1 MATVSLKTFLKKGFI
16 EKTVRNS
23 PEVAITVDKIFKR
36 RVYGLKGAALADFDR
51 HPVTRELKQGPD
63 GANISGTLGGI
74 GNLFS
79 FIGFYSSDKPT
90 DLVREVLKGYLNI
103 MGTQTKIQGRRGVS
117 SYRYSLSFPSIS
129 AFDLAGK
136 MPWEDGNSWVK
147 GVETGISGFS
157 NYMYLT
163 RGEGKLS
170 ERSRSG
176 SGLQSRKKLNAGIF
190 KPTKYITE
198 ILDEYR
204 RRLAK

>member
-1 MATVSLKTFLKKGFI
+1 
-16 EKTVRNS
+16 
-23 PEVAITVDKIFKR
+23 
-36 RVYGLKGAALADFDR
+36 
-51 HPVTRELKQGPD
+51 
-63 GANISGTLGGI
+63 
-74 GNLFS
+74 
-79 FIGFYSSDKPT
+79 
-90 DLVREVLKGYLNI
+90 
-103 MGTQTKIQGRRGVS
+103 
-117 SYRYSLSFPSIS
+117 
-129 AFDLAGK
+129 

-176 SGLQSRKKLNAGIF
+176 SGLQSRKKLNAVIF